1 MPNILIIDDNLEILS
16 ANESHL
22 ADDGFCVT
30 AVDTGIKA
38 VAALNEQQF
47 DCIVL
52 DVMLP
57 DLDGFAICKAARTV
71 TDAPIIFLT
80 CMDDLDD
87 KLKGLMSGG
96 DDYMTKPYS
105 LKELS
110 ARIRAQLRRGQR
122 DAALNAAR
130 GAGFYIDKHN
140 KMIHTP
146 GKNVFLSEKEFDLF
160 LLFYENPMKVFSKD
174 EIFEKVWKGAATNPN
189 TVAVH
194 ILKLR
199 RKLDETTTGCIENNY
214 GTGYRFVPPK
224 GAIL

>member
-1 MPNILIIDDNLEILS
+1 MQNILIIDDNLEILS
-16 ANESHL
+16 ANEAHL
-22 ADDGFCVT
+22 ADGGFCVT

-38 VAALNEQQF
+38 ITALNEKRY

-52 DVMLP
+52 DVLLP

-71 TDAPIIFLT
+71 TDTPIIFLT

-105 LKELS
+105 LIELS
-110 ARIRAQLRRGQR
+110 ARIRAQLRRGKIIGR
-122 DAALNAAR
+122 R
-130 GAGFYIDKHN
+130 EPCGFYIDADN
-140 KMIHTP
+140 RMIHAA
-146 GKNVFLSEKEFDLF
+146 GKNIFLSEKEFDLF
-160 LLFYENPMKVFSKD
+160 MLFHENPMTYISK
-174 EIFEKVWKGAATNPN
+174 ENIFERVWKSAKTNPD

-199 RKLDETTTGCIENNY
+199 RKIDEQTIGSIETNY
-214 GTGYRFVPPK
+214 RRGYRFVPFVTEND
-224 GAIL
+224 GT

>member
-1 MPNILIIDDNLEILS
+1 MQNILIIDDNLEILS
-16 ANESHL
+16 ANEAYL
-22 ADDGFCVT
+22 ADDGYCVT

-38 VAALNEQQF
+38 IAALNEKHY

-52 DVMLP
+52 DILLP

-71 TDAPIIFLT
+71 TDSPIIFLT
-80 CMDDLDD
+80 CLDDLDD

-110 ARIRAQLRRGQR
+110 ARIRAQFRRGEIIGRQET
-122 DAALNAAR
+122 
-130 GAGFYIDKHN
+130 GGFYIDADN
-140 KMIHTP
+140 RMIHTD
-146 GKNVFLSEKEFDLF
+146 GKNIFLSEKEFNLF
-160 LLFYENPMKVFSKD
+160 MLFHNNPMKYISKED
-174 EIFEKVWKGAATNPN
+174 IFEQVWKGAKTNPE

-199 RKLDETTTGCIENNY
+199 RKMDSETVGSIETNY
-214 GTGYRFVPPK
+214 GKGYRFIPSGTEYG
-224 GAIL
+224 GA

>member
-1 MPNILIIDDNLEILS
+1 MPNILIIDDNTEILS

-30 AVDTGIKA
+30 AADTGIKA
-38 VAALNEQQF
+38 MAALNEKQF

-52 DVMLP
+52 DVLLP
-57 DLDGFAICKAARTV
+57 DIDGFAICKAARTV
-71 TDAPIIFLT
+71 TNAPIIFLT

-87 KLKGLMSGG
+87 KLKGLMAGG

-110 ARIRAQLRRGQR
+110 ARILAQLRRGEIIHSQGHDGFCIDTHNR
-122 DAALNAAR
+122 MIR
-130 GAGFYIDKHN
+130 AGE
-140 KMIHTP
+140 
-146 GKNVFLSEKEFDLF
+146 KNVFLSEKGFDLF
-160 LLFYENPMKVFSKD
+160 MLFYQNPMTVFSKE
-174 EIFEKVWKGAATNPN
+174 EIFEKVWKSTKTNPG

-199 RKLDETTTGCIENNY
+199 RKLDEETIGCIENDY
-214 GTGYRFVPPK
+214 GTGYRFVPP
-224 GAIL
+224 GSERGSV